1 MNKPKGRLVSK
12 ISFLC
17 VGNKICVIISS
28 MLSARWNFD
37 WTSMMGSDKIFRYR
51 FHANCRKR
59 SLFRVINE
67 VKLKF
72 LIKTPQKEVWLKY
85 DSILMAQVESMN
97 ISNTFWS
104 TPPNLQCSGFDQR
117 NPRFWR
123 GRDECICQ
131 RSEKGDH
138 SSGEDEGRFPNF
150 FWCFSWSGVR
160 PPGVIKWNGLK
171 GQLACDCNCF
181 YQREFLLRLSF
192 FVCLSYHFEEH

>member
-1 MNKPKGRLVSK
+1 
-12 ISFLC
+12 
-17 VGNKICVIISS
+17 
-28 MLSARWNFD
+28 
-37 WTSMMGSDKIFRYR
+37 MGSDKIFRYR

-85 DSILMAQVESMN
+85 DSILMPQTVSMN

-117 NPRFWR
+117 NPRFGR

-138 SSGEDEGRFPNF
+138 FSGEDEGRFPKNVF
-150 FWCFSWSGVR
+150 DVFPEVAPVPWCNLVEWAERTTSV
-160 PPGVIKWNGLK
+160 
-171 GQLACDCNCF
+171 
-181 YQREFLLRLSF
+181 
-192 FVCLSYHFEEH
+192 